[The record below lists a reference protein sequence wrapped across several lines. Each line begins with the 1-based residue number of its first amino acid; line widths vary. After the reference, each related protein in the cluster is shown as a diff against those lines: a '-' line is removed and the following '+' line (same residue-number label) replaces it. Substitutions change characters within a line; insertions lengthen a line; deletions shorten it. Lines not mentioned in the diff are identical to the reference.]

1 MTTVDVIGSLLRRLR
16 FVLPMLAA
24 LGLLV
29 VQRTDGRDILF
40 RFAGLDLTR
49 EALAAAGGTVLRLLL
64 IACASLLF
72 TLLVP
77 LSHAVH
83 GLRRLHLPH
92 SVISVAWLTERLL
105 MLLTSDL
112 KRLMD
117 GVRARS
123 AALSPPRR
131 VLLGA
136 RFSGSFLVRAVGRSE
151 RLADAMTAR
160 GFDGRIPVLPD
171 ARWTPR
177 DSFVGLAALFTIILA
192 LLL

>member
-1 MTTVDVIGSLLRRLR
+1 MLLAVGILVLLR
-16 FVLPMLAA
+16 
-24 LGLLV
+24 
-29 VQRTDGRDILF
+29 TEGRDVLV
-40 RFAGLDLTR
+40 RFAGIDLTR

-64 IACASLLF
+64 IACASLIF

-83 GLRRLHLPH
+83 GLRRLRLPH
-92 SVISVAWLTERLL
+92 SVISVVWLTERLL
-105 MLLTSDL
+105 TLLTSDL

-123 AALSPPRR
+123 ASMSLPRR

-136 RFSGSFLVRAVGRSE
+136 RISGSFLVRAVGRSE

-160 GFDGRIPVLPD
+160 GFDGRIPVFS
-171 ARWTPR
+171 AATWTQR
-177 DSFVGLAALFTIILA
+177 DSAVGLASLSVIILA
-192 LLL
+192 LVL

>member
-1 MTTVDVIGSLLRRLR
+1 VTNADVIVPLLRRLR

-29 VQRTDGRDILF
+29 LLRTDGRDVLF

-49 EALAAAGGTVLRLLL
+49 EALAAAGDTVLRLLL

-83 GLRRLHLPH
+83 GLRRLRLPH
-92 SVISVAWLTERLL
+92 SVIAVAWLTERFL

-112 KRLMD
+112 KRMSD
-117 GVRARS
+117 GIRARS
-123 AALSPPRR
+123 AALSLSRR

-136 RFSGSFLVRAVGRSE
+136 RISGSFLVRAVGRSE

-160 GFDGRIPVLPD
+160 GFDGRIPLSPD

-177 DSFVGLAALFTIILA
+177 DSAVGLAALSTIILA